1 MSEYQDHVRLTL
13 DGHHDPAEQP
23 RGVMRWSP
31 VDAPTE
37 SAPPVDPSPSAD
49 GTAAALDQAQAAFFA
64 LLDALGPGQHTL
76 LCSATTPHG
85 VQVEL
90 LQLLTDGGDL
100 IAVNEAEALDF
111 CITLTFAFVP
121 GSAGGVV
128 VRTTTPDG
136 AESARAWSV
145 RGGWLHPLTAREVRD
160 AYSFD
165 PESGGTVEPPQDVDY
180 RSADV
185 LTRPS
190 ADAMPRDEDGT
201 RSRTAP
207 PDNRPPNR
215 RN

>member
-1 MSEYQDHVRLTL
+1 MSDYQDHVRLPL
-13 DGHHDPAEQP
+13 NGHHDPAQQRKGE
-23 RGVMRWSP
+23 MRWSP
-31 VDAPTE
+31 ADVPDEWALPQSAEDTDA
-37 SAPPVDPSPSAD
+37 V
-49 GTAAALDQAQAAFFA
+49 LDRAQDAFFA

-100 IAVNEAEALDF
+100 IAVDEAEALDF
-111 CITLTFAFVP
+111 CVTLTFAFLP

-136 AESARAWSV
+136 DKSARVWSV
-145 RGGWLHPLTAREVRD
+145 RGGWLHPLTARDVLD

-180 RSADV
+180 RSAEV

-190 ADAMPRDEDGT
+190 AEATPRGEDGT

-207 PDNRPPNR
+207 PDRRPPNR

>member
-1 MSEYQDHVRLTL
+1 MSEYQDHVRMTL
-13 DGHHDPAEQP
+13 DGHHDPAEQAK
-23 RGVMRWSP
+23 GVMRWSP
-31 VDAPTE
+31 ADTPTE
-37 SAPPVDPSPSAD
+37 AAPPPSTDDAD
-49 GTAAALDQAQAAFFA
+49 DTAAVLEQAQTAFLA

-100 IAVNEAEALDF
+100 IAVSEAEALDF
-111 CITLTFAFVP
+111 CVTLTFAFVP
-121 GSAGGVV
+121 GSMGGVV

-136 AESARAWSV
+136 EESTRAWSV
-145 RGGWLHPLTAREVRD
+145 RDGWMHPLTAREVRD

-165 PESGGTVEPPQDVDY
+165 PESGGTVEPPQDVVY
-180 RSADV
+180 RSAEV

-190 ADAMPRDEDGT
+190 ADAMPRDEDRT

-207 PDNRPPNR
+207 PDHRPPNR